1 MVRAGVLLLALLHA
15 GCRPAPVAAIPEA
28 GPDPADPVALLQAY
42 LRIDTTNPPG
52 RELAAARFL
61 HRLLEREGI
70 ESQLFELG
78 GGRAN
83 LRAVLRGDG
92 SKRAVVLLH
101 HMDVVPADAK
111 HWRLA
116 PPFAGRIVDGE
127 VVGRGA
133 IDIKGKGAVDL
144 ATLVAL
150 KRRGQR
156 LHRDLVLLA
165 VADEE
170 SNSKGARAIVES
182 RPELVRGAEYLLDE
196 GAGVRLDP
204 TARRTVAYVVS
215 VGEKAPLWL
224 TLRFTGQPGHG
235 SVPRPGSAVE
245 RAVRAATR
253 ILAWRR
259 PVRLLPGLRAWLKL
273 EARRHDLGDRI
284 PKEGLDAALEQ
295 PELLETIA
303 DRVPEINAA
312 LRDTIALTG
321 LQGSEKV
328 NVIPNQA
335 SLRLDC
341 RLLPDT
347 DPRRFLAELRTV
359 IADPGV
365 EITTDEHYRTAT
377 SPASGP
383 FFEALAAVSARLDRG
398 APVVPTILR
407 CSTDSTL
414 FRKLGI
420 HAYGFE
426 SYRLTE
432 AQAELG
438 HANDERIGVKA
449 LRDGVVLLRELLLE
463 LDRR

>member
-1 MVRAGVLLLALLHA
+1 MRHLLLSVLALVA
-15 GCRPAPVAAIPEA
+15 CRPPAVSTGGSI
-28 GPDPADPVALLQAY
+28 PDPDPGDPVALLQAY

-52 RELAAARFL
+52 RELTTARFL

-70 ESQLFELG
+70 ESRVIELG

-83 LRAVLRGDG
+83 LLAILRGDG
-92 SKRAVVLLH
+92 SRRPVVLLH

-116 PPFAGRIVDGE
+116 PPFSGRIVGGE

-133 IDIKGKGAVDL
+133 VDIKGKGAIEL

-150 KRRGQR
+150 KRKGAR
-156 LHRDLVLLA
+156 LHRDLILLA

-170 SNSKGARAIVES
+170 NNSLGARAMVE
-182 RPELVRGAEYLLDE
+182 RHAGLLRGAEYLIDE
-196 GAGVRLDP
+196 GMSVRVDRD
-204 TARRTVAYVVS
+204 RRTRAYLVS

-224 TLRFTGQPGHG
+224 TLRFTGRPGHG
-235 SVPRPGSAVE
+235 SVPHPGSAVE
-245 RAVRAATR
+245 RAVRAASR

-259 PVRLLPGLRAWLKL
+259 PVRLLPGLRAWIKL
-273 EARRHDLGDRI
+273 EASRHDLGDRI
-284 PKEGLDAALEQ
+284 PRGGLDAALDQ
-295 PELLETIA
+295 PELLEALA
-303 DRVPEINAA
+303 DRVPEIGAA

-328 NVIPNQA
+328 NVIPNEA

-341 RLLPDT
+341 RLLPGSD
-347 DPRRFLAELRTV
+347 RERFLADLRAA
-359 IADPGV
+359 IDDPTA
-365 EITTDEHYRTAT
+365 EIKIDEHYTT
-377 SPASGP
+377 SSSPASGP
-383 FFEALAAVSARLDRG
+383 FLEALAAVASRLDPG

-407 CSTDSTL
+407 CSTDAST

-426 SYRLTE
+426 PYRLTE
-432 AQAELG
+432 EETALAHG
-438 HANDERIGVKA
+438 NDERLSVQN
-449 LRDGVVLLRELLLE
+449 LRDGVVILRELLLE